1 MWLEFVIEASNE
13 HRGLQQTTPKIYNTA
28 FKMCT
33 PILVTK
39 LERVN
44 GYAQFR
50 ANQKSMGMILVIRG
64 VWCDYNSK
72 SQDMYAMMQAT
83 KRVTLFWKLKDQIND
98 DYKKVF

>member
-1 MWLEFVIEASNE
+1 
-13 HRGLQQTTPKIYNTA
+13 
-28 FKMCT
+28 MCT

-50 ANQKSMGMILVIRG
+50 ANQKLMGMILVIRG
-64 VWCDYNSK
+64 IWCDYNSK
-72 SQDMYAMMQAT
+72 SQDTYAMMQSK